1 MKYTDRLELKM
12 PDQDDSYQVDDFNEN
27 VNKISKYFASKPV
40 MTQYKDLAEFIKSG
54 KTLGYKMGDTVA
66 IHDIIY
72 ILIGEDPTLEN
83 NWMSYGAEALVIM
96 KQYIPT
102 AERHNGSLYM
112 QIGNTRRLIIKV
124 FREFFYN
131 LLQITAITNVVNGV
145 AFSVVK
151 GIVMVAGAA
160 SGDTVF
166 TVGTMKLYKDT
177 PYKLRGC
184 PLEAGNAAI
193 EIRTGETVLIS
204 DIGNGAEYTP
214 TEDTQVS
221 ICIRI
226 PEGWESTGKQFK
238 PRVTVVKGCIGVTP
252 YTLLIK
258 ETSAKTMNI
267 ADDNDYG
274 FNVKNLTLL
283 DNGDTSVRVRGKIYL
298 VKEKEN
304 E

>member
-1 MKYTDRLELKM
+1 MKYTDRLGLKM

-40 MTQYKDLAEFIKSG
+40 MTPYKDLAEFIKSG
-54 KTLGYKMGDTVA
+54 KTSGYKMGDTVA

-72 ILIGEDPTLEN
+72 ILIGEDPTLET
-83 NWMSYGAEALVIM
+83 NWMPYGAEALVIM

-131 LLQITAITNVVNGV
+131 LLQISATTNVVNGV
-145 AFSVVK
+145 AFS
-151 GIVMVAGAA
+151 IVRDIVTVSGTA
-160 SGDTVF
+160 SGSTIF

-193 EIRTGETVLIS
+193 EMRTGETVLIS
-204 DIGNGAEYTP
+204 DTGNGTEYTP

-221 ICIRI
+221 ICISI
-226 PEGWESTGKQFK
+226 PEGWENTGKQFK
-238 PRVTVVKGCIGVTP
+238 PRVTVIKGCTGVTP

-258 ETSAKTMNI
+258 ETTAKTINTV
-267 ADDNDYG
+267 DNNDYG

-283 DNGDTSVRVRGKIYL
+283 ENGDTSVRVRGKLYL

>member
-1 MKYTDRLELKM
+1 M

-40 MTQYKDLAEFIKSG
+40 MTPYKDLAEFIKSG
-54 KTLGYKMGDTVA
+54 KTSGYKMGDTVA

-72 ILIGEDPTLEN
+72 ILIGEDPTLET
-83 NWMSYGAEALVIM
+83 NWMPYGAEALVIM

-131 LLQITAITNVVNGV
+131 LLQISATTNVVNGV
-145 AFSVVK
+145 AFS
-151 GIVMVAGAA
+151 IVRDIVTVSGTA
-160 SGDTVF
+160 SGSTIF

-193 EIRTGETVLIS
+193 EMRTGETVLIS
-204 DIGNGAEYTP
+204 DTGNGTEYTP

-221 ICIRI
+221 ICISI
-226 PEGWESTGKQFK
+226 PEGWENTGKQFK
-238 PRVTVVKGCIGVTP
+238 PRVTVIKGCTGVTP

-258 ETSAKTMNI
+258 ETTAKTINTV
-267 ADDNDYG
+267 DNNDYG

-283 DNGDTSVRVRGKIYL
+283 ENGDTSVRVRGKLYL

>member
-1 MKYTDRLELKM
+1 MKYTDRLGLKM

-40 MTQYKDLAEFIKSG
+40 MTPYKDLAEFIKSG
-54 KTLGYKMGDTVA
+54 KTSGYKMGDTVA

-72 ILIGEDPTLEN
+72 ILIGEDPTLET
-83 NWMSYGAEALVIM
+83 NWMPYGAEALVIM

-131 LLQITAITNVVNGV
+131 LLQISATTNVVNGV
-145 AFSVVK
+145 AFS
-151 GIVMVAGAA
+151 IVRDIVTVSGTA
-160 SGDTVF
+160 SGSTIF

-193 EIRTGETVLIS
+193 EMRTGETVLIS
-204 DIGNGAEYTP
+204 DTGNGMEYTP

-221 ICIRI
+221 ICISI
-226 PEGWESTGKQFK
+226 PEGWENTGKQFK
-238 PRVTVVKGCIGVTP
+238 PRVTVIKGCTGVTP

-258 ETSAKTMNI
+258 ETTAKTINTV
-267 ADDNDYG
+267 DNNDYG

-283 DNGDTSVRVRGKIYL
+283 ENGDTSVRVRGKLYL